1 MRLEAQKKVGYYP
14 TQPEVLEE
22 LKRILSPVSGSGTFT
37 ILDPCCGDGVAL
49 AALASH
55 IRNYRGGLRWVKT
68 FGIEISYSRAE
79 EARQRLDVVLNAP
92 AQECEFT
99 PQAFSLLF
107 LNPPYDTDD
116 SGKRLELVFLE
127 KFAPALIKRGVL
139 ILIIQE
145 KTLAEVEDFLIENYA
160 RITIWRYPQDIYK
173 EFKQIVILAVRDTP
187 ENDQPPLFIRNF
199 PIRERYYIPEGK
211 DDNAVIYQKPSPP
224 SFNLSTYVGR
234 LQSTPPTVQPIV
246 PLKKGH
252 LALIVASGIV
262 GTIDLGD
269 ALIKGRTIKRVI
281 AEEEEGEEEN
291 TRREKV
297 INVPEV
303 TLLDM
308 KTGEVQFIETDHD
321 LAVLFEKHGAAI
333 ATQAARK
340 FPPLFD
346 GKIPADVEKILS
358 GLGKWRKPLPGQKEP
373 GLLTSQK
380 IAATGLAKGLIT
392 RKRLVFQA
400 DMGWGKT
407 TVALAV
413 AELLQAYPV
422 LVLCP
427 PHLTEKWKR
436 EAKEVLGPDVIVEEI
451 RSIGKQNDLEVFL
464 SRSKGKK
471 AIAVVASTSAK
482 MGGGWKPAVAYR
494 NKYKKDSHVW
504 CQKCNALNTVVAGKY
519 TCWRCGHEALHRG
532 EANNTSIP
540 VCPHCGQNAPEGW
553 EKKPTLCPA
562 CHRPL
567 FVVAERREAIADYI
581 KKRHRGTFKLLI
593 ADELHEYKG
602 KSTDRGVAF
611 YRLVKSTKYVL
622 GLTGTFFGGK
632 ASTIF
637 HLLARM
643 DERLYGKYG
652 FQEQEWVET
661 YGNIERVTREK
672 KERFGYYTRITR
684 RSLTVVEKP
693 GVSPKILP
701 EIIDRTLF
709 VSMDDLGEKLPP
721 YSEATVEITPDPV
734 WHQEYSRMLDRLKDM
749 ARSDRSWLSS
759 FLQWGLSRP
768 NSVFREERVTRG
780 YGEDGPVIMTL
791 PAYPDISPKEQYLL
805 DLVRGEVSAGRKV
818 LVYVRQTGVRD
829 IRCRL
834 ASVLSGFRVETL
846 SEEIAPRKREE
857 WIKRVAAGLDVL
869 ITNPELVKT
878 GLDLIQFS
886 TVVFY
891 EPVYSL
897 YTLWQAMR
905 RVWRLGQK
913 NEVKVV
919 FPIYKNTMEET
930 ALNLIKAKASSAG
943 FLYGEDLAIESMD
956 EDIAGNILRQLAK
969 VYLDGIEVPTLESVF
984 ANGKIVSASRVSP
997 APTPTTAK
1005 PEPVRLSWQE
1015 WAAARGI
1022 AIKRESRQKPSATFS
1037 LPLFEQQ

>member
-1 MRLEAQKKVGYYP
+1 MRIDAQKKIGFYP
-14 TQPEVLEE
+14 TQPKILEE
-22 LKRILSPVSGSGTFT
+22 LARVLVPVGSGMFT
-37 ILDPCCGDGVAL
+37 LLDPCCGDGIAL
-49 AALASH
+49 ATLASH
-55 IRNYRGGLRWVKT
+55 ARNHRGGLRWIKT

-79 EARQRLDVVLNAP
+79 QARQRLDVVLNAP
-92 AQECEFT
+92 AQECQFT
-99 PQAFSLLF
+99 PQTFSLLF

-127 KFAPALIKRGVL
+127 KFTPALIKRGVL
-139 ILIIQE
+139 VLIIQE
-145 KTLAEVEDFLIENYA
+145 KTLSRVEDFLKENYA
-160 RITIWRYPQDIYK
+160 RITVWRYPQEIYK
-173 EFKQIVILAVRDTP
+173 EFKQIVVLAIRDTP
-187 ENDQPPLFIRNF
+187 ENDQSPLFIRNF
-199 PIRERYYIPEGK
+199 PLGERYYVPEGN
-211 DDNAVIYQKPSPP
+211 DNAVIYQKPSLP
-224 SFNLSTYVGR
+224 SLNLTTYIGK
-234 LQSTPPTVQPIV
+234 LQSTPPVIQPIV

-262 GTIDLGD
+262 GTIDLGN

-281 AEEEEGEEEN
+281 AEEEEEGEEEN

-308 KTGEVQFIETDHD
+308 KTGEVQFIDTDHD
-321 LAVLFEKHGAAI
+321 LAVLFEKHGADI
-333 ATQAARK
+333 ATQAVRK

-346 GKIPADVEKILS
+346 GKIPPDVEEILS
-358 GLGKWRKPLPGQKEP
+358 RLGKWRKPLPGQSEP
-373 GLLTSQK
+373 GLLASQK
-380 IAATGLAKGLIT
+380 IAATGLAKGLKA

-413 AELLQAYPV
+413 AEILKVYPV
-422 LVLCP
+422 LVICP

-436 EAKEVLGPDVIVEEI
+436 EAKEVLGPDVFVEEI
-451 RSIGKQNDLEVFL
+451 RYINNKQNDLEAFL

-494 NKYKKDSHVW
+494 NKYEKDSYVRR
-504 CQKCNALNTVVAGKY
+504 QKCNS
-519 TCWRCGHEALHRG
+519 RG
-532 EANNTSIP
+532 QVKKIAVP
-540 VCPHCGQNAPEGW
+540 VCPHCGENAPEDW
-553 EKKPTLCPA
+553 EKKPTFCPA

-581 KKRHRGTFKLLI
+581 KKRHRGTFKLLV

-611 YRLVKSTKYVL
+611 HRLVKSVKYVL

-661 YGNIERVTREK
+661 YGNVERITKEK

-857 WIKRVAAGLDVL
+857 WIKRVAAELDVL

-984 ANGKIVSASRVSP
+984 ANGKIVSASPVPP

-1022 AIKRESRQKPSATFS
+1022 AIQRESRRKPSATFS